1 MLVPALPD
9 SPSDRIVH
17 PATLRLEL
25 AARVPRRPAVIAL
38 NPSVVVVGHV
48 MPTRGL
54 TAQAARHPISAH
66 REIYL
71 SHGVEEL
78 LTRR

>member
-1 MLVPALPD
+1 
-9 SPSDRIVH
+9 
-17 PATLRLEL
+17 
-25 AARVPRRPAVIAL
+25 VIAL